1 MSDTLLNFRMLRL
14 ARELRSATQTRL
26 ANDAGIPQARL
37 SRIESGQL
45 PASDEELDRLAM
57 ALELPST
64 FLIEPG
70 VPAAAPLFRK
80 RAIRSAKRLNTIQAR
95 VNTAVL
101 IAQRLLNAGVEL
113 DPPQTFPEPGEFAA
127 HEPVRAAQALR
138 RAWRLPVGRVD
149 DLTAVIE
156 SAAGIVLYV
165 DFGDDDAT
173 AAFIS
178 TAGDERM
185 WFVLNSR
192 ERSGDRLRLSLAHE
206 LGHAVLHRMLP
217 TAEETDQELQA
228 FQFASALLLPADV
241 FDRAIPYD
249 ALTLAQA
256 RSLKQTYWVS
266 IQAIIRAAY
275 DRGRIS
281 RDRYTSLFKQLS
293 ARGWRSSEPVP
304 IPRESPQLWPEVLRV
319 HRKHHGFSDQD
330 MAEIARVDLKTL
342 SDLFPGDFAGPRLP
356 LRVVRSS
363 SDRKLGAGSA

>member
-1 MSDTLLNFRMLRL
+1 VSDPPLNFRMLRL
-14 ARELRSATQTRL
+14 ARELRGNTQTRL
-26 ANDAGIPQARL
+26 ATDAGIPQARV

-45 PASDEELDRLAM
+45 PAGKDELRALAA
-57 ALELPST
+57 ALQLPSS

-70 VPAAAPLFRK
+70 VPAAVPMFRK
-80 RAIRSAKRLNTIQAR
+80 RAIRSAKRVSTIQAR
-95 VNTAVL
+95 LNTAVL

-113 DPPQTFPEPGEFAA
+113 DPPQTFPEPGEFPA
-127 HEPVRAAQALR
+127 HEPVRAAEELR

-149 DLTAVIE
+149 DLTALIE

-165 DFGDDDAT
+165 DFGDDNAT
-173 AAFIS
+173 AAFIGTS
-178 TAGDERM
+178 GDERM
-185 WFVLNSR
+185 WFLLNSR
-192 ERSGDRLRLSLAHE
+192 ERAGDRLRLSLAHE

-249 ALTLAQA
+249 ALTLTKA

-275 DRGRIS
+275 DRGRIG

-293 ARGWRSSEPVP
+293 ARGWRTNEPVP
-304 IPRESPQLWPEVLRV
+304 IPCEQPKLWPEVLRV
-319 HRKHHGFSDQD
+319 HREHHGFSDQE
-330 MAEIARVDLKTL
+330 MADVARVDLKTL
-342 SDLFPGDFAGPRLP
+342 SDLFPGDFTAPRLP
-356 LRVVRSS
+356 LRVVRAT
-363 SDRKLGAGSA
+363 DKRDD